1 MTGFYRSG
9 SGRPVPQEIPVMEVP
24 VEVGSEGEEERPL
37 SGGRTEEEDRTQSG
51 SSEEGRGIPGIKV
64 LDVTYPPPPKASQDS
79 PSSDLPGLV
88 NHRLLDTKD
97 TAPPAG
103 VYSDMS
109 S

>member
-1 MTGFYRSG
+1 
-9 SGRPVPQEIPVMEVP
+9 MEVP

-64 LDVTYPPPPKASQDS
+64 LDVTYPRPPKASQDSQDS

-88 NHRLLDTKD
+88 NHRLLDRKD

-109 S
+109 N

>member
-24 VEVGSEGEEERPL
+24 VEVGSEGEEQKPL

-51 SSEEGRGIPGIKV
+51 SSEEGRSIPGIKV

-79 PSSDLPGLV
+79 LSSDLPGLV

-109 S
+109 N